1 MLFFCKRCK
10 WPAWGES
17 QREGV
22 FGSPTSFGVL
32 TYSLQKLR
40 GRTISIVILP
50 ETKARGGQPV
60 PRPPSG
66 SGRTGRQ
73 GDLFGFALERV
84 SARPSRPRRGR
95 PGAPWGGGGWAAA
108 VASASGAVGREVRRP
123 ARRPGSLPPAAR
135 SLPAPPAAGR
145 RPQRGR
151 AGHVGASVT
160 PSLTPSPSHTHTHTR
175 AHAPA
180 RLHLVLFHRPTHGR
194 SRVSPCQ
201 PAGSD
206 PLIPAPAPARGKE
219 LRLPSAPRSPA
230 KPPGPDPLA
239 TAATAGTWR
248 QQKAPG
254 GDTRTVM
261 SHSCC

>member
-160 PSLTPSPSHTHTHTR
+160 PSLTPSPSHTHTHT
-175 AHAPA
+175 PA
-180 RLHLVLFHRPTHGR
+180 RTHPRACISCSFTGRHTGARESLRASPQAAIPSSQPQRPREAR
-194 SRVSPCQ
+194 SCASRQPRGPRQSP
-201 PAGSD
+201 
-206 PLIPAPAPARGKE
+206 PAPTLWPPQ
-219 LRLPSAPRSPA
+219 L
-230 KPPGPDPLA
+230 PPG
-239 TAATAGTWR
+239 R
-248 QQKAPG
+248 G
-254 GDTRTVM
+254 GSRRRPVETHVR
-261 SHSCC
+261 